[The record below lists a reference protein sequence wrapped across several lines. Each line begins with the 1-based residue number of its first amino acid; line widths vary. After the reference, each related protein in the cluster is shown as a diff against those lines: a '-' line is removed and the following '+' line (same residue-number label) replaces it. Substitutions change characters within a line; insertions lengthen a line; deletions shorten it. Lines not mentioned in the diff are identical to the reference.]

1 MRFNWKI
8 IRGLNI
14 NDFDQGVGQCET
26 GKSINFQLAK
36 VYIKWHYNLHTM
48 LAVLLKLEMA
58 QILWTKLIFNPKRFW
73 TAFLWKI
80 FELNKYLSK
89 SMHEYDNLRLFY
101 SMSSEY
107 CTDYARLKVSLRNR
121 VQYSHGRRRRSNWIF
136 QYLIYSNKYFIIV
149 LNHAGFNLSLLY
161 ISRMLILYYS

>member
-58 QILWTKLIFNPKRFW
+58 QIL
-73 TAFLWKI
+73 
-80 FELNKYLSK
+80 
-89 SMHEYDNLRLFY
+89 
-101 SMSSEY
+101 
-107 CTDYARLKVSLRNR
+107 
-121 VQYSHGRRRRSNWIF
+121 
-136 QYLIYSNKYFIIV
+136 
-149 LNHAGFNLSLLY
+149 
-161 ISRMLILYYS
+161 